1 MIRKAIIV
9 VLTLSQ
15 RRALHLPDKLPK
27 RRYRPEACPGV

>member
-15 RRALHLPDKLPK
+15 RKALHPPNKTLK
-27 RRYRPEACPGV
+27 RRY